1 MKSKVKIG
9 KSFTSICRYVLQK
22 DKQARVL
29 ARVTPVVELQTQAT
43 SDQVQQVL
51 PNIHDS
57 QPRT

>member
-1 MKSKVKIG
+1 MKSKVKIS
-9 KSFTSICRYVLQK
+9 KSFAGICRYVLQE

-29 ARVTPVVELQTQAT
+29 VRVTPVVDLQTQAT

-51 PNIHDS
+51 PNIDHS